1 MFCSRC
7 GHYEPDAPN
16 TDAQYPEYNKE
27 WPPYVK
33 PEKVLRQEAR
43 TEDWGFFR
51 SFASSI
57 HLSDWDKTVEA
68 RKRILHSWDQ
78 FLMAKYG
85 PDRGLDCNAPQSTAW
100 DKTITPAE
108 WLAAHFNGDS
118 TVLGALAAFEPV

>member
-43 TEDWGFFR
+43 MEDWGFFR

-85 PDRGLDCNAPQSTAW
+85 EDRGLNCDLPVPTKWEKQIQPE
-100 DKTITPAE
+100 D
-108 WLAAHFNGDS
+108 WLLVKFALDDDIVEAIAAYDG
-118 TVLGALAAFEPV
+118 